1 MKTFEEWMKLYYIR
15 HGFISSNPE
24 LEALSLPDLASPVLN
39 RVKAEA
45 LRDAADEF
53 DAQGEWKGHG
63 QQLCNMADDIEKGEK
78 TMLLTEQE
86 IEDLYYTELDRRELS
101 FARAIETKVIEKI
114 KAQGG
119 VVRRITTQDSMTGEI
134 TMNEEILYRLPEGE

>member
-1 MKTFEEWMKLYYIR
+1 M
-15 HGFISSNPE
+15 S
-24 LEALSLPDLASPVLN
+24 
-39 RVKAEA
+39 
-45 LRDAADEF
+45 
-53 DAQGEWKGHG
+53 
-63 QQLCNMADDIEKGEK
+63 
-78 TMLLTEQE
+78 LLTEQE

-134 TMNEEILYRLPEGE
+134 TMNEEILYRLPEGEGNATD